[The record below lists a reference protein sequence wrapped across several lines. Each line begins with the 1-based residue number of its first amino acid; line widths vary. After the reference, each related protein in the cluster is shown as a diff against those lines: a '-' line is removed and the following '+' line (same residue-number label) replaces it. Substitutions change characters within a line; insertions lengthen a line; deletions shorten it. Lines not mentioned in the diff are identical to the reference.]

1 MSKGSSDG
9 GGEGIKGRDD
19 GGDNEIRKK
28 ILILRDFHVQLKEWI
43 SFSQEGK
50 MDLNH
55 LKHML
60 KTEEKNCTF
69 LHFELSLLMLSF
81 MKPKE
86 FIPNA
91 IAFFIQQKP
100 RVVFVKKTLY

>member
-1 MSKGSSDG
+1 
-9 GGEGIKGRDD
+9 
-19 GGDNEIRKK
+19 
-28 ILILRDFHVQLKEWI
+28 
-43 SFSQEGK
+43 
-50 MDLNH
+50 MDLNN

-69 LHFELSLLMLSF
+69 FDFELLLMLSF

-91 IAFFIQQKP
+91 TTFFIQQKP
-100 RVVFVKKTLY
+100 MVVFVKKPSIDEIEPRNQPFGRALIRLGK